1 MAIDFSFPPEI
12 EQVRLRVRDFICEV
26 VRPREQEIEQR
37 PNDRGFLIRKILEM
51 RQAAREWGL
60 WLPHMPK
67 EYGGMGLGHVAM
79 AAVQAEAAKSAFGP
93 YALNAQAPDEG
104 NMHLL
109 DCVGTENVFTIQPG
123 CRLRRVLA
131 HAERIQLDYLNSVR
145 LSDVVEP
152 GGLLREFERSAT
164 GGLGTPP
171 KEGMTLVQIAPS
183 ADAPPVEPML
193 PPAGPWPSLS
203 SEGSAARISAAQD
216 CAAEAT
222 SDQPH
227 PPPPIRRDTTAADN
241 HPS

>member
-1 MAIDFSFPPEI
+1 M
-12 EQVRLRVRDFICEV
+12 RLDLHTDYALRTLIFLAGRPGRASVGEV
-26 VRPREQEIEQR
+26 A
-37 PNDRGFLIRKILEM
+37 GF
-51 RQAAREWGL
+51 
-60 WLPHMPK
+60 
-67 EYGGMGLGHVAM
+67 YGISKDHVAKV
-79 AAVQAEAAKSAFGP
+79 VQALVKMGYVRSQRGAGGGIELARPPDQIRIGQVIAA
-93 YALNAQAPDEG
+93 LEG

-109 DCVGTENVFTIQPG
+109 DCVGTENVCTIQPG